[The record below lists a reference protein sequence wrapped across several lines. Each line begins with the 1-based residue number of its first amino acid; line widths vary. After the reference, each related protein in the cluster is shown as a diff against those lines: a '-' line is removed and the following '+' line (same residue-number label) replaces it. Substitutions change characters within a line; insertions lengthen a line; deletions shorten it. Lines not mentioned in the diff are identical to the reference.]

1 MSIYFDYEVGPK
13 GRMFRR
19 AVEGD
24 KYDIE
29 LIWKREHTELLFN
42 DVDIGLLM

>member
-1 MSIYFDYEVGPK
+1 MSIYFDFEVGPK

-19 AVEGD
+19 AVESD

-29 LIWKREHTELLFN
+29 LIWNREHTEQLFH
-42 DVDIGLLM
+42 DVEIGSLM